1 MPVGN
6 QTKLLC
12 WHAEMK
18 RNLLRYHHARKGLAA
33 ALAGICLAVAP
44 FAHAQQAKTG
54 GSPLDTLMSTKLWA
68 DVPEAKDFVRETRPP
83 PDSLAYQPVTGTD
96 PERPKPRSKAELQ
109 ALEGELEKAGA
120 QTERNARKR
129 QKKAASAAS
138 RLSAT
143 WGIFRGKWMPVRVR
157 KCDK

>member
-1 MPVGN
+1 
-6 QTKLLC
+6 
-12 WHAEMK
+12 
-18 RNLLRYHHARKGLAA
+18 
-33 ALAGICLAVAP
+33 
-44 FAHAQQAKTG
+44 
-54 GSPLDTLMSTKLWA
+54 LMSTKLWA

-129 QKKAASAAS
+129 LGIKKAASAAS
-138 RLSAT
+138 QT
-143 WGIFRGKWMPVRVR
+143 VRHN
-157 KCDK
+157 

>member
-1 MPVGN
+1 VPVGN

-18 RNLLRYHHARKGLAA
+18 RNLLRYPRARKGLA
-33 ALAGICLAVAP
+33 AGICLAVAP

-120 QTERNARKR
+120 QNERNARKR
-129 QKKAASAAS
+129 LGIKKAASAAS
-138 RLSAT
+138 QT
-143 WGIFRGKWMPVRVR
+143 VRH
-157 KCDK
+157 D